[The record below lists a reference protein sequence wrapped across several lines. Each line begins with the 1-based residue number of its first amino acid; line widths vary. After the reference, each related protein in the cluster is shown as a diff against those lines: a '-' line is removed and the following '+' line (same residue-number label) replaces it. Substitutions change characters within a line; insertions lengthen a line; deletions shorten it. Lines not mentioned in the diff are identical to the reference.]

1 MSAADPRV
9 RAVLKLAPVIPVYT
23 PGSVEEAVQVAQAL
37 FRGGL
42 PVIEVTLRTPQAMDA
57 IRAMRAAVPDAV
69 VGAGTVLTPAQM
81 QAAREA
87 GARFAVSPGAT
98 PALYAAARDADLPY
112 LPGVATGSELILGLE
127 HGLDTFKFFPAV
139 QAGGA
144 ALLSAWHG
152 PFADVRFC
160 PTGGISVQTAPQ
172 FLHLPN
178 VLCVGGSWL
187 TTPALLQTRDWDAIE
202 RLAREAAV
210 LPAEAAAALHRAPS
224 RALSAWRAGPGAGT
238 ACCG

>member
-1 MSAADPRV
+1 MSGADPRV
-9 RAVLKLAPVIPVYT
+9 RAVLKLAPVIPVFT
-23 PGSVEEAVQVAQAL
+23 PDDVDDAVQVAQAL

-42 PVIEVTLRTPQAMDA
+42 PVIEVTLRTPRAMDA
-57 IRAMRAAVPDAV
+57 IRAMVEAVPDAV

-81 QAAREA
+81 EAARAA

-98 PALYAAARDADLPY
+98 PTLYAAARDADLPY

-144 ALLSAWHG
+144 ALLAAWHG

-160 PTGGISVQTAPQ
+160 PTGGISAQTAAQ

-187 TTPALLQTRDWDAIE
+187 TTAALLQTRDWGAIK
-202 RLAREAAV
+202 RLAREASV
-210 LPAEAAAALHRAPS
+210 L
-224 RALSAWRAGPGAGT
+224 AG
-238 ACCG
+238 

>member
-1 MSAADPRV
+1 MSGADPRV
-9 RAVLKLAPVIPVYT
+9 RAVLKLAPVIPVFT
-23 PGSVEEAVQVAQAL
+23 PDDVDDAVQVAQAL

-42 PVIEVTLRTPQAMDA
+42 PVIEVTLRTPRALDA
-57 IRAMRAAVPDAV
+57 IKAMVEAVPDAV

-81 QAAREA
+81 DAAKAA

-98 PALYAAARDADLPY
+98 PTLYAAARAADLPY

-127 HGLDTFKFFPAV
+127 AGLDTFKFFPAV
-139 QAGGA
+139 QSGGA
-144 ALLSAWHG
+144 PLLSAWHG

-160 PTGGISVQTAPQ
+160 PTGGISAQTAPQ

-187 TTPALLQTRDWDAIE
+187 TTAALMQSRDWDSIE

-210 LPAEAAAALHRAPS
+210 L
-224 RALSAWRAGPGAGT
+224 AG
-238 ACCG
+238 

>member
-1 MSAADPRV
+1 MSGADPRV
-9 RAVLKLAPVIPVYT
+9 RAVLKLAPVIPVFT
-23 PGSVEEAVQVAQAL
+23 PDDVDDAVQVAQAL

-42 PVIEVTLRTPQAMDA
+42 PVIEVTLRTPRALDA
-57 IRAMRAAVPDAV
+57 IKAMVDAVPDAV

-81 QAAREA
+81 DAARAA

-98 PALYAAARDADLPY
+98 PTLYAAARDADLPY

-127 HGLDTFKFFPAV
+127 AGLDTFKFFPAV
-139 QAGGA
+139 QSGGA
-144 ALLSAWHG
+144 PLLSAWHG

-160 PTGGISVQTAPQ
+160 PTGGISAQTAPQ

-187 TTPALLQTRDWDAIE
+187 TTAALMQSRDWEGIE

-210 LPAEAAAALHRAPS
+210 L
-224 RALSAWRAGPGAGT
+224 AG
-238 ACCG
+238 

>member
-1 MSAADPRV
+1 MSGADPRV
-9 RAVLKLAPVIPVYT
+9 RAVLKLAPVIPVFT
-23 PGSVEEAVQVAQAL
+23 PDDVDDAVQVAQAL

-42 PVIEVTLRTPQAMDA
+42 PVIEVTLRTPRAMDA
-57 IRAMRAAVPDAV
+57 IRAMVEAVPDAV

-81 QAAREA
+81 EAARAA

-98 PALYAAARDADLPY
+98 PTLYAAARDADLPY

-144 ALLSAWHG
+144 ALLAAWHG

-160 PTGGISVQTAPQ
+160 PTGGISAQTAAQ

-187 TTPALLQTRDWDAIE
+187 TTAALLQTRDWSAIE
-202 RLAREAAV
+202 RLAREASV
-210 LPAEAAAALHRAPS
+210 L
-224 RALSAWRAGPGAGT
+224 AG
-238 ACCG
+238 